1 VKCFFIFIF
10 KNWFSLR
17 VIFFLWNTFIIVKLI
32 RNKIVRTCFLCHR
45 TIIILSLKKIFKW
58 NAFLSFSKKL
68 KGSYEH
74 ALGKEE
80 IIHISVFWY
89 FSTCFIVIFTFY
101 QGWFDNFKFFHIILK
116 KLLMDPRIM
125 TSTSFKWCMMNR
137 TMGKV
142 LLSSW
147 FWECRVILFSTIVW
161 PVFMEEVWLSCGEG
175 L

>member
-45 TIIILSLKKIFKW
+45 TIIILSLKKIFNW

-74 ALGKEE
+74 ALEKEE
-80 IIHISVFWY
+80 IIHISVFWS
-89 FSTCFIVIFTFY
+89 FSTRYIVIFTFY
-101 QGWFDNFKFFHIILK
+101 QGWFDSFKFLNIILK
-116 KLLMDPRIM
+116 KLLKEMRSCVD
-125 TSTSFKWCMMNR
+125 KEKA
-137 TMGKV
+137 GKLSMYKALCACFQERAFCV
-142 LLSSW
+142 CFMQKDSDMISGLLKM
-147 FWECRVILFSTIVW
+147 
-161 PVFMEEVWLSCGEG
+161 P
-175 L
+175 